1 MRWTLPNI
9 LTLLRVGCIPFFVVT
24 FYLAGPYAGFLSALI
39 FLIAALTDWL
49 DGWLARTLNQ

>member
-9 LTLLRVGCIPFFVVT
+9 LTLLRVGCIPFLVVT

-39 FLIAALTDWL
+39 FLIAAIN
-49 DGWLARTLNQ
+49 GLA